1 MIFPCCWPLFK
12 SSITLLI
19 EHQSL
24 SMGGSSGRELLNN
37 LRRDRLQKLS
47 YETQNSC
54 NSLLVRYFKRMKA
67 TCRGFSAQYMGLQLS
82 IIPTGQRFCHRGTL
96 LQIILPVRSNI
107 AKLSGSQIRSWVALS
122 LLVGCSVVRPSG
134 SVTSPLI
141 STIWCFTPYKPYM
154 MHVLWCLVVSGPCLM
169 VSGGVWSM
177 SGGVWSSS
185 GDVNGYRLI

>member
-1 MIFPCCWPLFK
+1 MFK

-82 IIPTGQRFCHRGTL
+82 IIPPGQRFCHRGTL

-107 AKLSGSQIRSWVALS
+107 FLSFRHYMATSCPKALILFLPFNTLSGIRFQNYNIIDIII
-122 LLVGCSVVRPSG
+122 LL
-134 SVTSPLI
+134 
-141 STIWCFTPYKPYM
+141 
-154 MHVLWCLVVSGPCLM
+154 
-169 VSGGVWSM
+169 
-177 SGGVWSSS
+177 
-185 GDVNGYRLI
+185 

>member
-1 MIFPCCWPLFK
+1 MGYTTWAPKARSQGSLKGPPARSQVQWAPRLLVDNIFKKSRTSFLAIDRFSLNLKVSILFIIFPCCWPLFK

-82 IIPTGQRFCHRGTL
+82 IIPPGQRFCHRGTL
-96 LQIILPVRSNI
+96 LQILLPVRSNI
-107 AKLSGSQIRSWVALS
+107 
-122 LLVGCSVVRPSG
+122 
-134 SVTSPLI
+134 
-141 STIWCFTPYKPYM
+141 FF
-154 MHVLWCLVVSGPCLM
+154 
-169 VSGGVWSM
+169 
-177 SGGVWSSS
+177 
-185 GDVNGYRLI
+185 